1 MLTKRFALA
10 AIGLILAV
18 PAFSAGAAAQ
28 SATLF
33 AVLNGASECNGAVP
47 PLCGQGDANGVG
59 SATVMLL
66 GPASLCATIIVN
78 NIVVPTA
85 AHIHFGS
92 TGVNGGVAIA
102 LTAPGSGSPGAS
114 VFCNVA
120 PAPAGLTGQ
129 IRNNPQ
135 NFYINVH
142 NGAFAAGAVRGQL
155 F

>member
-1 MLTKRFALA
+1 MLS
-10 AIGLILAV
+10 V
-18 PAFSAGAAAQ
+18 PAATTGASAQ

-47 PLCGQGDANGVG
+47 PLCGQGDTNGVG

-66 GPASLCATIIVN
+66 GPTGLCATIIVH
-78 NIVVPTA
+78 NIAAPTA
-85 AHIHFGS
+85 AHIHTGAA
-92 TGVNGGVAIA
+92 GVNGGVAIA
-102 LTAPGSGSPGAS
+102 LSTPAAGSPGTS
-114 VFCNVA
+114 MFCTA
-120 PAPAGLTGQ
+120 AAPAGLTTA

-142 NGAFAAGAVRGQL
+142 NAALPLGAVRGQL

>member
-1 MLTKRFALA
+1 MFAKNLTLA
-10 AIGLILAV
+10 AIGFLLAI
-18 PAFSAGAAAQ
+18 PATTSGASAQ

-33 AVLNGASECNGAVP
+33 AVLNGASECNGATP

-66 GPASLCATIIVN
+66 GPTHLCATIIVN
-78 NIVVPTA
+78 NIAAPTA
-85 AHIHFGS
+85 AHIHTGP

-102 LTAPGSGSPGAS
+102 LTTPATGSPGTS
-114 VFCNVA
+114 VFCTA
-120 PAPAGLTGQ
+120 AAPAGLTSS

-142 NGAFAAGAVRGQL
+142 NVPFPAGAVRGQL

>member
-1 MLTKRFALA
+1 MLAKRLTLS
-10 AIGLILAV
+10 AIGLMLSIPVTTTTA
-18 PAFSAGAAAQ
+18 SAQ

-33 AVLNGASECNGAVP
+33 AVLNGASECNGAAP

-66 GPASLCATIIVN
+66 GPTSLCATIIVQ
-78 NIVVPTA
+78 NIAAPIS

-102 LTAPGSGSPGAS
+102 LNAPAAGSPGTS
-114 VFCNVA
+114 VFCTA
-120 PAPAGLTGQ
+120 AAPAGLTSQ
-129 IRNNPQ
+129 IRNTPEK
-135 NFYINVH
+135 FYINVH
-142 NGAFAAGAVRGQL
+142 NGAFAAGAIRGQL